1 MKKKL
6 DYILKHNK
14 ILLIVFTKTLSM
26 IFRFVG
32 LFIRTEENLILI
44 SANSRGYNDSPRA
57 IYEYMKKDPKY
68 AQYRFVWAVDDVTQT
83 IEGAELVK
91 ADTWQYFKT
100 ALKAQYWITSVNIE
114 RGLHF
119 KKKKAVFLNTWHG
132 VAINEMG
139 NAVAGRTDFDWSD
152 TDYICYSAENERPI
166 YYRDFNARP
175 ESMIPTGLPRNDE
188 LYHVDPNKVIEIK
201 KNLNIPED
209 KKVILYAPTWRDS
222 EDFGKSYQI
231 KPPIDCDVWKKA
243 LSDEY
248 VVILRTHPYTNE
260 LMGVT
265 FDDFFF
271 DGTMY
276 PRVND
281 LMMISDMLISDY
293 SSIIFD
299 YCVLER
305 PVICF
310 GYDYEAY
317 AEKRGFYIDLETVIP
332 SGIIRDE
339 THLIE
344 HIKSMD
350 YEEQVAKTK
359 VMKENHVTYGGNATE
374 QIVNVVFG

>member
-32 LFIRTEENLILI
+32 LFTRTEENLILI

-119 KKKKAVFLNTWHG
+119 KKKKTVFLNTWHG

-243 LSDEY
+243 LGDEY

>member
-119 KKKKAVFLNTWHG
+119 KKKKTVFLNTWHG

-260 LMGVT
+260 LMVVT

-374 QIVNVVFG
+374 QIVNAVFG

>member
-14 ILLIVFTKTLSM
+14 VLLIVFTKTLSM
-26 IFRFVG
+26 VFRFIG

-57 IYEYMKKDPKY
+57 IYEYMKKDSKY

-83 IEGAELVK
+83 IDGADLVK

-119 KKKKAVFLNTWHG
+119 KKKKTVFLNTWHG

-175 ESMIPTGLPRNDE
+175 ESMVPTGLPRNDE
-188 LYHVDPNKVIEIK
+188 LYHVDSDKVIEIK
-201 KNLNIPED
+201 RSLNIPED

-243 LSDEY
+243 LGDEY

-265 FDDFFF
+265 FDDFFY

-281 LMMISDMLISDY
+281 LMMISDILISDY

-317 AEKRGFYIDLETVIP
+317 SEKRGFYIDLETVIP
-332 SGIIRDE
+332 SGIIHDE
-339 THLIE
+339 AHLIE
-344 HIKSMD
+344 HIKSMN

>member
-119 KKKKAVFLNTWHG
+119 KKKKTVFLNTWHG

-374 QIVNVVFG
+374 QIVNAVFG

>member
-26 IFRFVG
+26 IFRCVG

-119 KKKKAVFLNTWHG
+119 KKKKTVFLNTWHG

-374 QIVNVVFG
+374 QIVNAVFG